1 MVCAVLWV
9 KEQLLLVIFI
19 MVVSPALAD
28 DQGLFSWVLHGK
40 LSSGTG

>member
-1 MVCAVLWV
+1 MVCAVLWI

-19 MVVSPALAD
+19 VVVSPALAD
-28 DQGLFSWVLHGK
+28 DQGLFCWVLHSK